1 MESNSPNADV
11 RDDAEPLLARSDV
24 KFVVVVVVVW
34 LVFVPAACAP
44 AIILL
49 IPRRFIPVIA
59 VRPAA
64 NNDMVEVVM
73 DAEMNWGV
81 RVVAVSYLLL

>member
-1 MESNSPNADV
+1 MTRAILSV
-11 RDDAEPLLARSDV
+11 LL
-24 KFVVVVVVVW
+24 VV
-34 LVFVPAACAP
+34 LFVPATGAP

-64 NNDMVEVVM
+64 NNDMVVMVM

-81 RVVAVSYLLL
+81 RVVAVSYLLLFIC